1 MRKFLKDKE
10 QVKVVVQF
18 RGREVSHQE
27 LGYNLLK
34 RVLES
39 LKDVA
44 KLNNQPRLDGKRLT
58 MVLMPIGK

>member
-1 MRKFLKDKE
+1 MRRFLKDKE